1 MKIDGKK
8 TKPQA
13 EKKSDVNGELEMPE
27 EGRFAY
33 EGLDRAMHEKGR
45 LAIMTSLMTQPRGL
59 LFGDLKR
66 LTALTDGNLSRHL
79 DVLRDAGLIE
89 IWKGFEKRRPQTLCR
104 ITREGRKKFAEYLRE
119 LEQVIKDAREQEA
132 ETERIGNRKLPGD
145 WSPA

>member
-1 MKIDGKK
+1 MSKK
-8 TKPQA
+8 PATKPDA
-13 EKKSDVNGELEMPE
+13 ETTPPE

-45 LAIMTSLMTQPRGL
+45 LAIMTSLVTHPQGL
-59 LFGDLKR
+59 LFGDLKK

-89 IWKGFEKRRPQTLCR
+89 IWKGYDKTRPQTLCR
-104 ITREGRKKFAEYLRE
+104 ITSEGRKKFAEYLQE

-132 ETERIGNRKLPGD
+132 DEMNASKKPKLPGE
-145 WSPA
+145 WISA